1 MKTWI
6 FGTLPPAV
14 VLFLFCVLS
23 ILEKIDMVKTF
34 TIIEKQVYKN
44 GSHFG
49 GQISKDSEVFLRRY
63 TSPFRSGFE
72 RGQPQD
78 YAANFHSA
86 S

>member
-1 MKTWI
+1 M
-6 FGTLPPAV
+6 V
-14 VLFLFCVLS
+14 RVLS
-23 ILEKIDMVKTF
+23 ILKKIDMVKTF
-34 TIIEKQVYKN
+34 TLIEKQVYKN

-49 GQISKDSEVFLRRY
+49 GQNSKDSEVFLRRY
-63 TSPFRSGFE
+63 TSPFCSGFE